1 MDLPF
6 NTFFDASRLLVTA
19 CHGLRRKRYWQG
31 MDALRISQRDD
42 GIEPWLLAHHAGNMP
57 LPGQIF
63 SQYHI
68 AGTDAFNRAVAHFNF
83 CFAS

>member
-19 CHGLRRKRYWQG
+19 YHE
-31 MDALRISQRDD
+31 DALRISQRDD

-57 LPGQIF
+57 LSGQIV

-68 AGTDAFNRAVAHFNF
+68 ARTDAFDRAVAHFNF